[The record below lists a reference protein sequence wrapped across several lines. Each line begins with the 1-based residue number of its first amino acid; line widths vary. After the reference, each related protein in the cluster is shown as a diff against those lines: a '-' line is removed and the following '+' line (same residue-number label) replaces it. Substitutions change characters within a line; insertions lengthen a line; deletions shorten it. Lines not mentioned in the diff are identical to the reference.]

1 MADPT
6 GGLPSGVD
14 PSDPGMS
21 NDSSLGADRGA
32 AIEAEK
38 KKWRDTQARKAKE
51 PAVGPDNVVPARV
64 EQDFDE

>member
-1 MADPT
+1 MAVTGATSQPEILMADPT

-32 AIEAEK
+32 AIEAER

-51 PAVGPDNVVPARV
+51 L
-64 EQDFDE
+64 EE